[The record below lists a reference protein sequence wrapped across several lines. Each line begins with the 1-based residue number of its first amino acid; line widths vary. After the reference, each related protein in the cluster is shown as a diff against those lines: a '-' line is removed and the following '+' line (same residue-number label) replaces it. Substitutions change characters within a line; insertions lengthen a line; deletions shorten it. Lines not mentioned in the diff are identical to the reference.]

1 MKRRH
6 AIPATAALLS
16 TALQMQASSAFAQTS
31 LPHADVWRM
40 SVGSCANQKV
50 AQPIWQ
56 TILADKPDFHIFGG
70 DNVYAS
76 DKPWSLAQLQEAYTL
91 AAKHEGMAQL
101 MRSVPFM
108 AMWDDHDYGM
118 NDGGVEFEGKLQAKQ
133 ALLDFFKLPANHITR
148 TRDGLYDAK
157 IIGTGDRR
165 IQIITLDTRWHR
177 SPLARPLIPGL
188 PGQERYIPDPS
199 PEKTKTMLGEAQ
211 WQWLEA
217 QLKIPAQIRF
227 IFSGVQILAEGH
239 GWERWGNLPR
249 ERQRLMETIAR
260 TKAQGVVLLSG
271 DRHIGA
277 LYKEASAVPYPL
289 WEMTASGL
297 THAWANASE
306 AGPNRIGELV
316 RVNHYGIVQINWAAR
331 DVQLQLKD
339 TQGRI
344 MHAATIPMKDIQA

>member
-1 MKRRH
+1 MMKRRQ
-6 AIPATAALLS
+6 AIPAAAV
-16 TALQMQASSAFAQTS
+16 ALHAAAQVACAQTS
-31 LPHADVWRM
+31 GSTHQSKDIWRL

-56 TILADKPDFHIFGG
+56 TILSEKPDFHIFGG

-76 DKPWSLAQLQEAYTL
+76 DQPWSLKQLQEAYEL
-91 AAKHEGMAQL
+91 AAKHESMMQL
-101 MRSVPFM
+101 MHSVPYM

-118 NDGGVEFEGKLQAKQ
+118 NDAGVEFSGKQQSKQ
-133 ALLDFFKLPANHITR
+133 TLLDFFKYPATHATR
-148 TRDGLYDAK
+148 SREGLYDSQ
-157 IIGTGDRR
+157 IIGAGYQR
-165 IQIITLDTRWHR
+165 IQIILLDTRWHR

-199 PEKTKTMLGEAQ
+199 PEKTMLGSAQ

-217 QLKIPAQIRF
+217 QLKQPAQIRL

-239 GWERWGNLPR
+239 GWERWGNFPL
-249 ERQRLMETIAR
+249 EKKRLLDLIAA

-277 LYKEASAVPYPL
+277 LYRETNPGAYPL
-289 WEMTASGL
+289 WEMTSSGL
-297 THAWANASE
+297 THAWSGASE
-306 AGPNRIGELV
+306 AGPNRLGDLIK
-316 RVNHYGIVQINWAAR
+316 VNHYGIVQIDWAAAQ
-331 DVQLQLKD
+331 VQLQLKD

-344 MHAATIPMKDIQA
+344 VHAASIPMKELQA